1 MSHNQSEQGEKG
13 FWETIQEHLK
23 EEGLDMEALCCGPAF
38 GAGALKLVC
47 VPSSLRDSV
56 EKMGAS
62 PRDQVLM
69 VRVAGDTMTTLD
81 SWVQTGAVK
90 SRSEAAAVFIRE
102 GLRVRE
108 QELEELEEALADVE
122 SAKERL
128 RKKAKQVLDQDDVRE
143 GQKGAES

>member
-1 MSHNQSEQGEKG
+1 MSPKQSEQGEKG

-38 GAGALKLVC
+38 GALKLVC

-102 GLRVRE
+102 GLKVRE
-108 QELEELEEALADVE
+108 QELQELEGALADVE

-143 GQKGAES
+143 EQEGAES

>member
-1 MSHNQSEQGEKG
+1 MANQSEQGEKG
-13 FWETIQEHLK
+13 FWETIQERLK

-102 GLRVRE
+102 GLKVRE

-143 GQKGAES
+143 EQKGAES

>member
-1 MSHNQSEQGEKG
+1 MSPKESEQREKG
-13 FWETIQEHLK
+13 FWETIQERFK
-23 EEGLDMEALCCGPAF
+23 EEGLDMETLCCGPAV
-38 GAGALKLVC
+38 GALKLVC

-102 GLRVRE
+102 GLKVRE
-108 QELEELEEALADVE
+108 PELQELEEALADVE

-128 RKKAKQVLDQDDVRE
+128 RKKAKQVLDQNDERDE
-143 GQKGAES
+143 QKGAES

>member
-1 MSHNQSEQGEKG
+1 MANQTEQGEKG
-13 FWETIQEHLK
+13 FWETIQERLK
-23 EEGLDMEALCCGPAF
+23 DEGLDMEALCCGPAF

-62 PRDQVLM
+62 IRDQVLM

-102 GLRVRE
+102 GLKVRE

-143 GQKGAES
+143 EQEGAES

>member
-1 MSHNQSEQGEKG
+1 MSHDQSEQSEKG
-13 FWETIQEHLK
+13 FWETIQERLK
-23 EEGLDMEALCCGPAF
+23 VEGLDMEALCGGPAV
-38 GAGALKLVC
+38 GALKLVC

-56 EKMGAS
+56 EKTGAS

-69 VRVAGDTMTTLD
+69 VRVGGDTMTTLD

-102 GLRVRE
+102 GLKVRE
-108 QELEELEEALADVE
+108 QELQELEGALADVE

-128 RKKAKQVLDQDDVRE
+128 RKKAKQVLDQDDVSE
-143 GQKGAES
+143 DPAAADN